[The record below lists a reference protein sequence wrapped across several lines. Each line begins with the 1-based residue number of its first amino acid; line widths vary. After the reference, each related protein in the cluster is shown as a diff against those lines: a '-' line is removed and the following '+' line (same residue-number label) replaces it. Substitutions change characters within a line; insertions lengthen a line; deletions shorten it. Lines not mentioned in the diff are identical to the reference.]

1 MMESQNR
8 TVKEYYARRF
18 LLPTIVIG
26 VIGIIILLA
35 LPVKSGS
42 SIIMLTCSLLI
53 FVFQYMSVYITI
65 GEDFITLRP
74 TPMKEEN
81 KVFFKNIKSIQYE
94 KKYVSIDY
102 YNDTSKTEEN
112 LKIPFNRLDNNTKTE
127 LLNNLHTCLKDK
139 ETLTN

>member
-1 MMESQNR
+1 MESQNQ

-42 SIIMLTCSLLI
+42 TIIMLTCSLLI

-94 KKYVSIDY
+94 KRYVSIDY

>member
-1 MMESQNR
+1 MESQNR

>member
-1 MMESQNR
+1 MESQNR

-18 LLPTIVIG
+18 LLLTIVIG

-94 KKYVSIDY
+94 KRYVSIDY

>member
-94 KKYVSIDY
+94 KRYVSIDY

-112 LKIPFNRLDNNTKTE
+112 LKIPFNRLDDNTKTE

>member
-1 MMESQNR
+1 MESQNR

-112 LKIPFNRLDNNTKTE
+112 LKIPFNRLDDNTKTE